1 MMLLVAGLL
10 ALLCVIAVLYPF
22 LRREGTEFVGE
33 DNPENAVEDA
43 GLESVLD
50 SIRTLRLER
59 QLNRVTEE
67 AYEEQLREYRLEAA
81 SLLRRRD
88 RALESGAER
97 NLERSVL
104 LARLDAN
111 GVAGDGPVCAAC
123 GTPMPLE
130 SESCPACG
138 GQPSHAGTDA
148 SEATQG

>member
-10 ALLCVIAVLYPF
+10 AFLCVIAVLYPF
-22 LRREGTEFVGE
+22 LRRDGPEIGAEGEGE
-33 DNPENAVEDA
+33 AAVHDA
-43 GLESVLD
+43 ELESVLD

-67 AYEEQLREYRLEAA
+67 AYDEQLREYRLKAA

-104 LARLDAN
+104 LARLAAN
-111 GVAGDGPVCAAC
+111 GIAGDGPVCEAC

-138 GQPSHAGTDA
+138 GQPSHAGTDS
-148 SEATQG
+148 SEATRG

>member
-10 ALLCVIAVLYPF
+10 ALLCVIAVVYPF
-22 LRREGTEFVGE
+22 LRRDGPEIGAEGEA
-33 DNPENAVEDA
+33 AVHDA
-43 GLESVLD
+43 ELESVLD

-59 QLNRVTEE
+59 QLNRVTEA
-67 AYEEQLREYRLEAA
+67 AYEEHLREYRLEAA
-81 SLLRRRD
+81 SLLRQTY

-104 LARLDAN
+104 LARLADN
-111 GVAGDGPVCAAC
+111 GIAGDGPVCEAC

-130 SESCPACG
+130 SESCPTCG
-138 GQPSHAGTDA
+138 GQPSHAGTDS

>member
-10 ALLCVIAVLYPF
+10 ALLCVIAVVYPF
-22 LRREGTEFVGE
+22 LRRDGPEIGAEGEA
-33 DNPENAVEDA
+33 AVNDA
-43 GLESVLD
+43 ELESVLD

-59 QLNRVTEE
+59 QLNRVAEE
-67 AYEEQLREYRLEAA
+67 AYDEQLREYRLKAA

-104 LARLDAN
+104 LARLAAN
-111 GVAGDGPVCAAC
+111 GIAGDGPVCEAC

-130 SESCPACG
+130 SESCPTCG
-138 GQPSHAGTDA
+138 SQPSHAGTDS

>member
-10 ALLCVIAVLYPF
+10 ALLCVIAVMYPF
-22 LRREGTEFVGE
+22 LRRDGPEIGAEGEAE
-33 DNPENAVEDA
+33 AAVEDA

-67 AYEEQLREYRLEAA
+67 AYDKQLREYRLKAA
-81 SLLRRRD
+81 SLLRQRD

-104 LARLDAN
+104 LARLAAN
-111 GVAGDGPVCAAC
+111 GIAGDGPVCEAC

-130 SESCPACG
+130 SESCPTCG
-138 GQPSHAGTDA
+138 GQPSHAGTDS

>member
-1 MMLLVAGLL
+1 MLLVAGLL
-10 ALLCVIAVLYPF
+10 ALLCVIAVMYPF
-22 LRREGTEFVGE
+22 LRRDGPEIGAEGEAE
-33 DNPENAVEDA
+33 AAVEDA

-67 AYEEQLREYRLEAA
+67 AYDKQLREYRLKAA
-81 SLLRRRD
+81 SLLRQRD

-104 LARLDAN
+104 LARLAAN
-111 GVAGDGPVCAAC
+111 GIAGDGPVCEAC

-130 SESCPACG
+130 SESCPTCG
-138 GQPSHAGTDA
+138 GQPSHAGTDS

>member
-10 ALLCVIAVLYPF
+10 TLLCAIVVVYPF
-22 LRREGTEFVGE
+22 LRRDGPEIGADGE
-33 DNPENAVEDA
+33 AAVDDS

-81 SLLRRRD
+81 SLLRRRN
-88 RALESGAER
+88 RALEPGAER

-104 LARLDAN
+104 LARLAAN

-148 SEATQG
+148 SEAIQG